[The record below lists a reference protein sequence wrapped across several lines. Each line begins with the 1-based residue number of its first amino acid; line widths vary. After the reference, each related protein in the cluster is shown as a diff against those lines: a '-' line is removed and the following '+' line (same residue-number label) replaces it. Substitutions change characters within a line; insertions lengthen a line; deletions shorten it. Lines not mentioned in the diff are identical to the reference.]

1 MREDEWGEESGGEE
15 GGEDINL
22 KDLLLG
28 LGVRFNVKFERTES
42 AFDEGVNGG
51 EGEWWGAVN
60 MCNGSVLSEVEF
72 AILCSGK
79 GILIINVNTMYMQG

>member
-1 MREDEWGEESGGEE
+1 MRGGEE

-28 LGVRFNVKFERTES
+28 LGVRFNVKFERTDS

-51 EGEWWGAVN
+51 EGE
-60 MCNGSVLSEVEF
+60 
-72 AILCSGK
+72 
-79 GILIINVNTMYMQG
+79 